1 VRSLDSIKVSEELK
15 ERMKKYPHINWSE
28 VARNAIIKRIE
39 LEDQISNTEID
50 LELLNEAIKIQ
61 DQIRKKTIPT
71 DGCSSTEEI
80 RKWREQR
87 R

>member
-1 VRSLDSIKVSEELK
+1 VRSLDSIKVSKELK
-15 ERMKKYPHINWSE
+15 ERMKKYLHINWAE

-39 LEDQISNTEID
+39 LEDQSSNTEID
-50 LELLNEAIKIQ
+50 LKLLNEAIKIQ
-61 DQIRKKTIPT
+61 DQIRQKTIST
-71 DGCSSTEEI
+71 NDWSSTEEI